1 MPIDQ
6 ERARR
11 LIAQCLAVDEDRVI
25 DSARLVEDLD
35 ADSLEIAEDRNL
47 ARRRIRRLHSGRRR
61 REVAHGR
68 RRAARRRSLWRDR
81 NVSPIYPFPNN
92 TPKG

>member
-11 LIAQCLAVDEDRVI
+11 VIAQCLAVDEDRVI

-35 ADSLEIAEDRNL
+35 ADSLEIAEIGISLDDEFDVYIPDDVVAKWRTVGDVL
-47 ARRRIRRLHSGRRR
+47 RAVAHSG
-61 REVAHGR
+61 G
-68 RRAARRRSLWRDR
+68 
-81 NVSPIYPFPNN
+81 
-92 TPKG
+92 TGT